1 MRNFHVRTGRYTILT
16 NNKYNIELPRFLFFF
31 SFFQNNLENQLK
43 QHFIVMRT
51 IQNFQKTA
59 ILFFAKFLKIT
70 ALLHFFSIVRQI
82 YKNKSNFITQYEI
95 VFSCSTLKILAY
107 IGIGNNL
114 KHFQMQFHTS
124 FWTIRCEILT
134 MDG

>member
-1 MRNFHVRTGRYTILT
+1 MRNFYVRTGRYTILT

-70 ALLHFFSIVRQI
+70 ALLHLFSIVRQI
-82 YKNKSNFITQYEI
+82 YKNKSDFITQYEI
-95 VFSCSTLKILAY
+95 VFSCSTLKILAC

-124 FWTIRCEILT
+124 FQTIRCEILT